1 MGKVAR
7 YSSIEGYE
15 MKMSA
20 VYSLI
25 PIPLILYILGLILL
39 AYFSWAS
46 NSTTS
51 NIIVSI
57 LSVVCMVSAIFSI
70 RNEKAYIELKE
81 RTVDEKHIQYEEM
94 INLMPKY
101 YLVSRLG
108 LYKILLLLYLGVG
121 IFPWIK

>member
-1 MGKVAR
+1 
-7 YSSIEGYE
+7 
-15 MKMSA
+15 MKRST

-25 PIPLILYILGLILL
+25 PIPLILHTLGLILL

-57 LSVVCMVSAIFSI
+57 LSLFCIVSAIFSI
-70 RNEKAYIELKE
+70 RNEKAYTELKD
-81 RTVDEKHIQYEEM
+81 RAVDEKHIQYEE
-94 INLMPKY
+94 IITLMPKY

-121 IFPWIK
+121 IFPWIS

>member
-1 MGKVAR
+1 
-7 YSSIEGYE
+7 

-25 PIPLILYILGLILL
+25 PIPLILHTLGLILL

-57 LSVVCMVSAIFSI
+57 FSVVCMVSAIFSI
-70 RNEKAYIELKE
+70 RNEKAYTNLKE
-81 RTVDEKHIQYEEM
+81 LAVDEKHIHFEEVL
-94 INLMPKY
+94 NLMPKY

-121 IFPWIK
+121 IFSWIK

>member
-1 MGKVAR
+1 
-7 YSSIEGYE
+7 

-25 PIPLILYILGLILL
+25 PIPLILHILGLILL

-57 LSVVCMVSAIFSI
+57 LSLVCMASAIFSI

-81 RTVDEKHIQYEEM
+81 RAVDKKHIQYEEM
-94 INLMPKY
+94 ITLMPKY
-101 YLVSRLG
+101 YSVSRLG
-108 LYKILLLLYLGVG
+108 LYKILILLYVVVG
-121 IFPWIK
+121 IFPWISQSTPYF

>member
-1 MGKVAR
+1 
-7 YSSIEGYE
+7 

-25 PIPLILYILGLILL
+25 PIPLILHTLVLILL

-57 LSVVCMVSAIFSI
+57 FSVVCMVSAIFSI
-70 RNEKAYIELKE
+70 RNEKAYTELKE
-81 RTVDEKHIQYEEM
+81 RAVDEKHIQYEEM
-94 INLMPKY
+94 ITLMPKY
-101 YLVSRLG
+101 YFVSRLG

-121 IFPWIK
+121 IFPWIS